1 MSGRVSVLIAEDCLP
16 ARDTDYRALLTD
28 ADICMPAMGGIYLH
42 KENLKTG
49 SADPVMA
56 SSRLRRVLSC

>member
-16 ARDTDYRALLTD
+16 PRDTDYRALLTD

-42 KENLKTG
+42 KENLRPDLETRLWRA
-49 SADPVMA
+49 AD
-56 SSRLRRVLSC
+56 